1 MDNMDFK
8 IDSVNA
14 ISIKKV
20 NGDVIEGIMEFYPS
34 EDIIFTITIPDI
46 LEGENESEVLDGQYG
61 F

>member
-1 MDNMDFK
+1 MENMDFK

-46 LEGENESEVLDGQYG
+46 LEGENESEILDGQYG

>member
-8 IDSVNA
+8 IDSINT

-46 LEGENESEVLDGQYG
+46 LEGEKNESVNSL
-61 F
+61 

>member
-1 MDNMDFK
+1 MENMDFK

-46 LEGENESEVLDGQYG
+46 LEGENESEVLDRQYG

>member
-8 IDSVNA
+8 IDSVNT

-20 NGDVIEGIMEFYPS
+20 NGDVIEGIMELYPS

-46 LEGENESEVLDGQYG
+46 LEGEKNESVNSL
-61 F
+61 

>member
-1 MDNMDFK
+1 MENMDFK
-8 IDSVNA
+8 IDSVNT